1 MLQPYSNA
9 PKVTA
14 EEAAKAAASD
24 TIKVNLRIQY
34 LQNAQNYLT
43 GYKEKLQKTNEI
55 MKQLDINCR
64 NVAV

>member
-1 MLQPYSNA
+1 MLQPYPKT